1 MKSANSL
8 LPIIDIIMSMV
19 ATIDNQMHFESYVNK
34 NYTFNPLEFEGIKV
48 IINSK

>member
-1 MKSANSL
+1 
-8 LPIIDIIMSMV
+8 MV
-19 ATIDNQMHFESYVNK
+19 ATIDNQMQFESYVNK